1 MEILKP
7 AESVVMLRAITPSA
21 IMLSIK
27 MLCVILSYSILS
39 EILLICC
46 CVIILNVVAPF
57 YEYSTRES
65 LLKGKAQYS

>member
-7 AESVVMLRAITPSA
+7 AVSVVMLSAITPSA
-21 IMLSIK
+21 IMLSIV

-46 CVIILNVVAPF
+46 YVIILNVVAPF
-57 YEYSTRES
+57 YEYPTRES